1 MGWYQDKNFSQ
12 EWNFEDD
19 TVKAEMTLYARWGIS
34 PGKIMMTGG
43 EFPSSVTDAF
53 TKEICYRLPENTNCL
68 NITLRYDASAVLY
81 QSIEPKDF
89 RYCFVSG
96 PFEDPQNPGFMLLSI
111 ICKYNDT
118 GSVSGEL
125 DVNPFNLNF
134 KLLRSAS
141 YTQTVDFVQDSPD
154 SLYAIG
160 EDGVPLSFTYI
171 ENGIVWNTT
180 DGYAS
185 YFTINGESVISS
197 PTSYNTTLYPARP
210 PKEPSV
216 LWSVSDPSTAT
227 IDSNGL
233 LTPLKDGSVILTAQ
247 TTDGSGFS
255 AAKMITIGSEG
266 PEPKINGILIGTMFS
281 AFSPDIYDYRLNYYR
296 YFDHSIISA
305 LVEFDDGL
313 SVSTRGPVISQ
324 SGYLNII
331 DCDSPYASVNNGQR
345 SVTYHFPYNYNS
357 SSKDTSPPPLHLS
370 MYMGEYAALYNVTS
384 GWTSKNKDIAT
395 VDQSGVV
402 HATGVGRAILTHP
415 DGWECRVDI
424 ETSGLDYTL
433 KNPRVENGSLMV
445 ALQNDTQRRAQ
456 DTLIAAF
463 YDADGRLMHMNAQ
476 KLTSDMVGEI
486 SAGTVPAD
494 LPCSYS
500 KIIVWEGTDAPTPL
514 SNAAVLRELQTK

>member
-1 MGWYQDKNFSQ
+1 MYKRQ
-12 EWNFEDD
+12 
-19 TVKAEMTLYARWGIS
+19 
-34 PGKIMMTGG
+34 
-43 EFPSSVTDAF
+43 
-53 TKEICYRLPENTNCL
+53 
-68 NITLRYDASAVLY
+68 
-81 QSIEPKDF
+81 
-89 RYCFVSG
+89 
-96 PFEDPQNPGFMLLSI
+96 
-111 ICKYNDT
+111 
-118 GSVSGEL
+118 
-125 DVNPFNLNF
+125 
-134 KLLRSAS
+134 
-141 YTQTVDFVQDSPD
+141 
-154 SLYAIG
+154 
-160 EDGVPLSFTYI
+160 
-171 ENGIVWNTT
+171 
-180 DGYAS
+180 
-185 YFTINGESVISS
+185 VISS

-402 HATGVGRAILTHP
+402 HATGVGRAILT
-415 DGWECRVDI
+415 
-424 ETSGLDYTL
+424 L
-433 KNPRVENGSLMV
+433 SL
-445 ALQNDTQRRAQ
+445 
-456 DTLIAAF
+456 I
-463 YDADGRLMHMNAQ
+463 H
-476 KLTSDMVGEI
+476 I
-486 SAGTVPAD
+486 
-494 LPCSYS
+494 
-500 KIIVWEGTDAPTPL
+500 
-514 SNAAVLRELQTK
+514 